1 MKLFGKRELKI
12 SLTGLGAGLIITAF
26 MLREMTGEINFLILA
41 GVGLF
46 GLLTILTVG
55 FYANKN

>member
-12 SLTGLGAGLIITAF
+12 SMTGLVTGLIITAF
-26 MLREMTGEINFLILA
+26 LLREKTGEINYLILA

-46 GLLTILTVG
+46 GLLTILTIG
-55 FYANKN
+55 FYANKK